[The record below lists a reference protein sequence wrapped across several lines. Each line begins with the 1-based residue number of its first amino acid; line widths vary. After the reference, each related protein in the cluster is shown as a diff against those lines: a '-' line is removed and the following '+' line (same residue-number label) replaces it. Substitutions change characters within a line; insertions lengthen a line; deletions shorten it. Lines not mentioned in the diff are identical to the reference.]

1 MDPRAMGRWT
11 PAVIAA
17 LVLVIVVGASA
28 FASGGG
34 GSSADGSGAVA
45 TFAAS
50 TLPATS
56 LTVAQVTAA
65 TTPATTSKVPLT
77 RTLSKGM
84 AGDDVK
90 RVQARLKELKFDPG
104 EADGQFGLLTQQAV
118 WAFEKLV
125 MGIPYQQADG
135 KVTPETWDLMQS
147 PITIAPRKTQATA
160 THMEV
165 YLPQQV
171 AVLFKNN
178 VPELI
183 THISTGSNEEWK
195 EVVTIDPN
203 TPDNPTDEPIQ
214 EGLIGNAITPGG
226 VYRFGDRYVTG
237 DGWRNGKLGRMYKP
251 VYFNYGIAVH
261 GSGNVPNHPASH
273 GCVRIPM
280 HIAEY
285 FPSLV
290 KRGDSIYVFDGVKDP
305 DVYGKQPPPFDQ
317 RDPDFTTT
325 TQATTT
331 TKAPTTTAK
340 VPATTAAPAAT
351 VPAAT
356 QPAKPTTTAA
366 KPASPAG
373 G

>member
-11 PAVIAA
+11 PAVIAG
-17 LVLVIVVGASA
+17 LVLVIVIGASA

-34 GSSADGSGAVA
+34 GSSADGTGAVA
-45 TFAAS
+45 TIAG
-50 TLPATS
+50 TVDPATS

-65 TTPATTSKVPLT
+65 TTPATTVKVALT

-84 AGDDVK
+84 SGDDVT
-90 RVQARLKELKFDPG
+90 RVQTRLKELKFDPG
-104 EADGQFGLLTQQAV
+104 EPDGQFGLLTQQAV
-118 WAFEKLV
+118 WAFQKLV
-125 MGIPYQQADG
+125 MGVPYQQANG
-135 KVTPETWDLMQS
+135 QVTPEMWDLMQS
-147 PITIAPRKTQATA
+147 PITIAPRKTQATS

-171 AVLFKNN
+171 AVLFKDN
-178 VPELI
+178 VPELV
-183 THISTGSNEEWK
+183 THISSGSGEEWK
-195 EVVTIDPN
+195 EVVTLDPK
-203 TPDNPTDEPIQ
+203 TPDNPSDKPIE

-226 VYRFGDRYVTG
+226 VYQFGDRYVQG

-251 VYFNYGIAVH
+251 VYFNYGVAVH

-285 FPSLV
+285 FPDLV
-290 KRGDSIYVFDGVKDP
+290 KRGDYIYVFDGVKDP

-325 TQATTT
+325 TEATTT
-331 TKAPTTTAK
+331 TKAPTTTKPTTTTKAK
-340 VPATTAAPAAT
+340 PVAT
-351 VPAAT
+351 VPPAT
-356 QPAKPTTTAA
+356 QPATPTTATA
-366 KPASPAG
+366 G
-373 G
+373 